1 MAGKQGIRFR
11 PCRRRDELTVL
22 AKELRRRASVHTAA
36 PMRIEGILQRGR
48 GFNIHAS
55 GGPKRSGRRNGVKS
69 VPWFHRVDSRTHT
82 SDQPRTTRRGVTGC
96 YQFCS
101 LRLLR
106 RRSGSIRGIL
116 HKTKGGP
123 TRQSRRRSSRR
134 ERGKLRVLDR
144 LEGVVVLVARA
155 LVGTV

>member
-69 VPWFHRVDSRTHT
+69 VGFHRVDSSTHT
-82 SDQPRTTRRGVTGC
+82 SDQPRTTRRGVRDC
-96 YQFCS
+96 SQFCF